1 MSSAMYAGISGI
13 NVNQKKLDV
22 NAHNIANSSTTAYKS
37 ERATFKDAM
46 SQTISQASSPT
57 NMLGGVNAVEIGL
70 GAQLSGVDTNV
81 TPATLQPTSNN
92 TDFGINGSGYFVVA
106 KGTVQGVIPLTTLS
120 EESPIKIDSNGSG
133 TLMTDIKYTRDGS
146 FHIDGD
152 GSLLNASGYR
162 VMGYALKNDTES
174 EASVVYS
181 SDSST
186 PTVNYVNA
194 SDPSLTK
201 VDSNLRP
208 LVIPKTIG
216 GKAVSRWSVDSN
228 GVIKAVMSDN
238 TVSALGQ
245 ISMVTFSND
254 AGLSKAGGNLYDKS
268 SNSGEAIFRESI
280 VASGTNTN
288 EAAYGGIEQSKLEMS
303 NVDLAEQFTDM
314 IVASRAFQANGKI
327 ITTSDEL
334 LQDLV
339 NLKR

>member
-106 KGTVQGVIPLTTLS
+106 KGAVQGVIPLTTLT
-120 EESPIKIDSNGSG
+120 EEAPIKIDSESSDA
-133 TLMTDIKYTRDGS
+133 TSLMSDIKYTRDGS
-146 FHIDGD
+146 FHIDGN

-162 VMGYALKNDTES
+162 VMGYALTDGTNTSFTYGE
-174 EASVVYS
+174 
-181 SDSST
+181 DSSAT
-186 PTVNYVNA
+186 INYVDANNTG
-194 SDPSLTK
+194 LTK
-201 VDSNLRP
+201 IDSKLRP

-268 SNSGEAIFRESI
+268 SNSGEPIFRESI